1 MNKSLKTAGIILLV
15 LALVAGL
22 SATAARLLRKASPRQ
37 TLKAE
42 DGRAIFCEELSFFG
56 SGGKI
61 YGKVYKPYDTLGR
74 KPVLVYCHDLGGN
87 YNEGKY
93 ICETVAKKG
102 MVAYSFDFTG
112 GSPESRSAGTLS
124 EVSVRTEVADLKAV
138 VVRLLKEDFTEKRSI
153 YLVGKGLG
161 GAVAGLV
168 ASELKKDIAGVVFI
182 SARFNIEE
190 FSNETYPKVR
200 NIPDTTFVNGVAV
213 GKKFFTD
220 ARDIKI
226 FRKMKRY
233 DGPALVIHGTA
244 DTVVPIDFAEKANK
258 VLSGCRL
265 ERIDGAGHELGS
277 RYSSKVLRMT
287 MDFLQENVK
296 L

>member
-1 MNKSLKTAGIILLV
+1 M
-15 LALVAGL
+15 
-22 SATAARLLRKASPRQ
+22 
-37 TLKAE
+37 
-42 DGRAIFCEELSFFG
+42 
-56 SGGKI
+56 
-61 YGKVYKPYDTLGR
+61 
-74 KPVLVYCHDLGGN
+74 
-87 YNEGKY
+87 
-93 ICETVAKKG
+93 
-102 MVAYSFDFTG
+102 
-112 GSPESRSAGTLS
+112 
-124 EVSVRTEVADLKAV
+124 
-138 VVRLLKEDFTEKRSI
+138 
-153 YLVGKGLG
+153 
-161 GAVAGLV
+161 
-168 ASELKKDIAGVVFI
+168 
-182 SARFNIEE
+182 
-190 FSNETYPKVR
+190 
-200 NIPDTTFVNGVAV
+200 AV